1 MTERSPMIGVAL
13 LLAPTLCVGAL
24 RFGLPNIEVLLKQD
38 LVAQAIIHG
47 LAILLGIV
55 MFLRYRVVEDH
66 EYHRSSAIKNLSSM
80 YRMEDKG
87 LWNKGDAALERLEA
101 QARSQP
107 KGRAG
112 LRFQQRMQGSVSGL
126 NKEGSELELHRD
138 DQRMEVDVQVE
149 GMTPIVDAQV
159 ADQADSGKLTGTL
172 GASAE
177 ASAQRR
183 LNAELARRE
192 REAARS
198 ERKPAKAAAKAD
210 KAAAKAAAK
219 AEKAEAKAAA
229 KQAAI
234 EAKAAKSGKKGK
246 GAKAAAMAWEADDEN
261 QWATP
266 VPSSLAKSV
275 ISCQECGAVNSS
287 GSAYCSSCGAFL

>member
-1 MTERSPMIGVAL
+1 MDSGAPSMTERSPLIGVAL

-24 RFGLPNIEVLLKQD
+24 RYGLPNIETLLKED
-38 LVAQAIIHG
+38 LIAQAIIHG

-80 YRMEDKG
+80 YRLEDKG
-87 LWNKGDAALERLEA
+87 LWNRGDDALDRLET
-101 QARSQP
+101 QAHNQP

-112 LRFQQRMQGSVSGL
+112 LRFQQRMTGKVSDL
-126 NKEGSELELHRD
+126 NKEQSELNLDRD
-138 DQRMEVDVQVE
+138 DSRMEVDVQVE
-149 GMTPIVDAQV
+149 GMAPVVDSEV
-159 ADQADSGKLTGTL
+159 IDETDPGKLSGTL

-183 LNAELARRE
+183 LNKEIARRE
-192 REAARS
+192 KDAIRS
-198 ERKPAKAAAKAD
+198 ERQSAKLAAKE
-210 KAAAKAAAK
+210 AKAAAK
-219 AEKAEAKAAA
+219 AEKAAAKAEAKEAARA
-229 KQAAI
+229 
-234 EAKAAKSGKKGK
+234 AKAAKKSGGR
-246 GAKAAAMAWEADDEN
+246 AAAEATWDAPPDD
-261 QWATP
+261 QWSTP

-287 GSAYCSSCGAFL
+287 GTAYCSSCGAFL